1 MGCYCDFIGEDVAGG
16 EGEGLVEAAIVKD
29 LVVDEIVVQFV
40 LDVDLAELLEVDQP
54 QRVEHRLLVAAHL
67 VVPDEHVG

>member
-1 MGCYCDFIGEDVAGG
+1 M
-16 EGEGLVEAAIVKD
+16 KD